1 MAQIDAMAFLVIS
14 PGRPRTGQ
22 DRRDGAEK
30 SGEKRGARHPTPHP
44 ILPAAPRRSSPLS
57 HRSW

>member
-1 MAQIDAMAFLVIS
+1 MAQIDAMAFLVRIS

-44 ILPAAPRRSSPLS
+44 SFPQHRADPRP
-57 HRSW
+57 